1 MAPDLI
7 PVVPLAQS
15 RRRAA
20 VMFADM
26 VGYSTRME
34 RDEERVSA
42 QVARSIELFR
52 SLIADFGGEV
62 VQVAGD
68 GILALFNSAE
78 QAVRLA
84 MHVQHEFRDQAVWA
98 EGEPIQ
104 FRIALHLGDIVT
116 IDGRV
121 QGHCVNV
128 ASRIQPL
135 AQPGGILVTGAVRD
149 AVRNLTNLFML
160 PLGTPALKNISQ
172 TVEVFAIGEQGSGGA
187 RSVEAPRGLPASNG
201 HRQPSVAV
209 LPLTNLSGDASN
221 DHLCEGI
228 ANDIIANLT
237 RFRSLLVIA
246 RHSAFM
252 FDLKSSSA
260 QDIGRHLGARYI
272 LGGSLRRSGKRLRIG
287 VELREA
293 DSDSVVWSD
302 RFDITIAALFGL
314 LDDVTGAVASRL
326 AVQIDM
332 AERRQQAQSPRDL
345 QAYGLVLRGQQLVLR
360 FNRESNTHARRL
372 FQEAIGLA
380 PHFSRAHSAVSRTHN
395 LDWRYSWSSAPED
408 SLKTALEL
416 ARRAIDLD
424 RLDARGFAEL
434 GFSCL
439 YTKQHDES
447 LANYERALALNPND
461 ADIIA
466 EYADSL
472 VYADQ
477 PTKSI
482 ELMGKAM
489 RLNPYYPDWYLWYL
503 ADAYNAMGR
512 SADVIATVRQMQDP
526 SEGRRML
533 AANFAH
539 LGMMDEARAEAQE
552 VLHLHPGF
560 SISTWRRRPPYR
572 DQTILERYID
582 GLRRAGLP
590 D

>member
-1 MAPDLI
+1 MVTDPIVAAPPAPSKRL
-7 PVVPLAQS
+7 
-15 RRRAA
+15 AA

-26 VGYSTRME
+26 VGYSARME
-34 RDEERVSA
+34 RDEERISV
-42 QVARSIELFR
+42 QVARSVELFR
-52 SLIADFGGEV
+52 SLIADFGGDIA
-62 VQVAGD
+62 QVAGD
-68 GILALFNSAE
+68 GILALFGSAE

-84 MHVQHEFRDQAVWA
+84 LHVQREFRDQAVWA

-104 FRIALHLGDIVT
+104 FRIALHLGDIVI

-128 ASRIQPL
+128 ASRMQTL
-135 AQPGGILVTGAVRD
+135 AEPGSILVTGAIRD
-149 AVRNLTNLFML
+149 AVRHLAELSMR
-160 PLGTPALKNISQ
+160 PLGRPALKNISQ
-172 TVEVFAIGEQGSGGA
+172 SIEIFAIGGQETSPA
-187 RSVEAPRGLPASNG
+187 RFVEAPRAAPAPD
-201 HRQPSVAV
+201 RVLQPSVAV
-209 LPLTNLSGDASN
+209 LPLTNLSGDPAN
-221 DHLCEGI
+221 QHLCEGI
-228 ANDIIANLT
+228 ATDIIANLT

-246 RHSAFM
+246 RHSAFQ

-260 QDIGRHLGARYI
+260 QDIGQRLGAHYI
-272 LGGSLRRSGKRLRIG
+272 LGGTLRRSGKRLRIG
-287 VELREA
+287 VELRHA
-293 DSDSVVWSD
+293 RSDNVVWSD
-302 RFDITIAALFGL
+302 RFDITMAALFGL
-314 LDDVTGAVASRL
+314 LDEVTGAVASRL
-326 AVQIDM
+326 AVQIDI
-332 AERRQQAQSPRDL
+332 AENRQQEQSPRDL

-360 FNRESNTHARRL
+360 FNRESNRHARRL
-372 FQEAIGLA
+372 FQQSIALVPDFA
-380 PHFSRAHSAVSRTHN
+380 RAHSGVSRTHN
-395 LDWRYSWSSAPED
+395 LDWRYSWSSAPEE

-439 YTKQHDES
+439 YTKRHDES

-472 VYADQ
+472 VYAEQ
-477 PTKSI
+477 PARSV
-482 ELMGKAM
+482 ELMRKAM

-512 SADVIATVRQMQDP
+512 AAEVIATVRQMQDP

-539 LGMMDEARAEAQE
+539 LGMMDEARAEARE
-552 VLHLHPGF
+552 VLRLHPEF
-560 SISTWRRRPPYR
+560 TLSSWRRRPPYR
-572 DQTILERYID
+572 DQTIIERYID
-582 GLRRAGLP
+582 GLRKAGLP